1 MKIKEVNTPALFK
14 EFINVHRIIYKGN
27 KDWIC
32 PLDKDIKKVFDE
44 KENKYL
50 SKRKKIN

>member
-1 MKIKEVNTPALFK
+1 MTIKEVNTPKLFE

-27 KDWIC
+27 NDWIC

-44 KENKYL
+44 KSGTRN
-50 SKRKKIN
+50 